1 MSLAR
6 WATANG
12 THAEPAGGSIGQD
25 AAQRPAL
32 VVIDAH
38 VLTRSCL
45 VKLLRTEFAEVDIHE
60 LDAVSESG
68 KASGFPVRLV
78 ALNIQSRSLS
88 EPSVIG
94 DLATLRRAFPHASVA
109 LLSER
114 EDDGLAA
121 DALKLGIS
129 GVFPTTSTGIELAIA
144 GLRLIMA
151 GGIYERAGV
160 ARERIRRFR
169 PHEGRPHAARRI
181 DHSRGAGAARGAARL
196 PQQGHRGQA
205 ENVRKH
211 REDAC
216 PAHHEKARHAQSHR
230 DGSALAA
237 PHRGRRHD
245 RPPGE
250 RRDDARA
257 LSAFAGRRR
266 ASRHAAALLRAFV
279 CVRVCSSYSM
289 PLNPP

>member
-45 VKLLRTEFAEVDIHE
+45 VKLLRTELAEVDIHE

-151 GGIYERAGV
+151 GGIYVPRPATPSRSPIAATSEQASPESASAASGRTKAGRTPPDELTI
-160 ARERIRRFR
+160 REEQVLR
-169 PHEGRPHAARRI
+169 EVQ
-181 DHSRGAGAARGAARL
+181 RGCPNKVIAARL
-196 PQQGHRGQA
+196 RMS
-205 ENVRKH
+205 ENTVKMHVQHIMRKLGTRNRTETVLLWLRRTGAVDMTVRPVSVETMH
-211 REDAC
+211 
-216 PAHHEKARHAQSHR
+216 
-230 DGSALAA
+230 
-237 PHRGRRHD
+237 GR
-245 RPPGE
+245 
-250 RRDDARA
+250 
-257 LSAFAGRRR
+257 
-266 ASRHAAALLRAFV
+266 
-279 CVRVCSSYSM
+279 
-289 PLNPP
+289 